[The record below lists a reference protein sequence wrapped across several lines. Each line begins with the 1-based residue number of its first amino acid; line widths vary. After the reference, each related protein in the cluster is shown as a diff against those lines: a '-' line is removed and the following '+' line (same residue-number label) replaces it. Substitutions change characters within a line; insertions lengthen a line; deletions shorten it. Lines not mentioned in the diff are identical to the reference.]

1 MTPPITPRVETSRL
15 ILRER
20 TAGDFPAF
28 AAIWAEPEVAR
39 FTTINPLNE
48 EDAWVKFARM
58 AGLWALN
65 GYGFWLVEEKATGA
79 VIGEVGLADFKR
91 AITPP
96 LAGMPEFGWV
106 LSSAVHGRGY
116 AKEAVGAALQWAE
129 AKFPQSTFCC
139 IIDPANAASIRVA
152 EAHGFRRA
160 ALAPYKGHEIAIFHR
175 PPRDQ

>member
-1 MTPPITPRVETSRL
+1 MTAPITPRVETSRL

-20 TAGDFPAF
+20 TVADFPAF

-39 FTTINPLNE
+39 YTTVTPLGE
-48 EDAWVKFARM
+48 EDAWIKFARM
-58 AGLWALN
+58 AGLWALA

-91 AITPP
+91 AIAPSLT
-96 LAGMPEFGWV
+96 GMPEFGWV
-106 LSSAVHGRGY
+106 LSSCVHGRGY

-129 AKFPQSTFCC
+129 KKFPQTIFCC

-152 EAHGFRRA
+152 EAYGFCRV
-160 ALAPYKGHEIAIFHR
+160 ALAPYKGHDIAIFHR